1 LKSGTWSVAAFALF
15 LFALPALAHH
25 SFAAEYDSNK
35 PITIKGVV
43 SKVVWQNPHAY
54 LYAEVKDAN
63 GKTVSYGFETGSP
76 NSLGRRGWK
85 RTSVKEGDVITVE
98 GYLAKDGKPLDD
110 GSIHANARGLT
121 MADGRQIFAGT
132 AGDDGGPSAIAK

>member
-1 LKSGTWSVAAFALF
+1 MKSGTWSVAAFALF

-54 LYAEVKDAN
+54 LYVEVKDAN

-98 GYLAKDGKPLDD
+98 GYLAKDGKP
-110 GSIHANARGLT
+110 ST
-121 MADGRQIFAGT
+121 TGRFTRMRA
-132 AGDDGGPSAIAK
+132 A

>member
-1 LKSGTWSVAAFALF
+1 LLVAAFSVL
-15 LFALPALAHH
+15 LSALPVSAHH

-35 PITIKGVV
+35 PITVKGIV

-54 LYAEVKDAN
+54 LYLEVKDQN

-85 RTSVKEGDVITVE
+85 RTSIKEGDPITVE
-98 GYLAKDGKPLDD
+98 GYLAKDGKLLDD
-110 GSIHANARGLT
+110 GSIHANARGVIT
-121 MADGRQIFAGT
+121 SDGRQIFAGT
-132 AGDDGGPSAIAK
+132 AGDDGGPAAAAK